1 MSYKCTIDLS
11 EAEVHVP
18 LCAGAIMPP
27 DLIPMLHSKR
37 LHLTNVKTQT
47 TFAPRVKA
55 PVDI

>member
-18 LCAGAIMPP
+18 GAIMPP